1 MWQPPI
7 YKTGF
12 VRSLYARH
20 LYILPFNIYIHFI
33 STQMK
38 NETATIF
45 NLWLWYVIFGSWS
58 FVCVFKQTVVLRSSF
73 FINLWFDIRTHL
85 YQLSIAVGTVSTNTH
100 NLYIHRN
107 FAELYESKKKTETT
121 QNEDRSLIVCGSEC
135 RWDENDKQT
144 VKLKPLH
151 FSRNESETLSLS

>member
-12 VRSLYARH
+12 VRSVCARH

-38 NETATIF
+38 NETTITF

-58 FVCVFKQTVVLRSSF
+58 FVCVFKQTVVLRCSF
-73 FINLWFDIRTHL
+73 FIFQKSLIRYSHSFIPIEHSRRDGVDKHT
-85 YQLSIAVGTVSTNTH
+85 QF
-100 NLYIHRN
+100 IHTPKFCRN
-107 FAELYESKKKTETT
+107 VWKKKKKKQLRTK
-121 QNEDRSLIVCGSEC
+121 IVRLLCATMNV
-135 RWDENDKQT
+135 DEMKMTNKQ
-144 VKLKPLH
+144 
-151 FSRNESETLSLS
+151 SN